1 MKIEFMQMLEK
12 LTASYNINLTV
23 MTPPFEGIENFDY
36 GLRKALDPQ
45 FDWQDFGRLLFQ
57 QVSPKTLVFAQ
68 GVFELHFAFSSC
80 RTSPTPCF
88 VWAPGPAAPS
98 RPRRWNGVKKI
109 WTLPPTRSS
118 GSITTRCGWWTTI
131 S

>member
-1 MKIEFMQMLEK
+1 MQMLEK

-57 QVSPKTLVFAQ
+57 QVPPKTLVFAQ
-68 GVFELHFAFSSC
+68 GAFELHFAFFL
-80 RTSPTPCF
+80 P
-88 VWAPGPAAPS
+88 AGPARHPALCGPLVQR
-98 RPRRWNGVKKI
+98 RPVGREGGMV
-109 WTLPPTRSS
+109 
-118 GSITTRCGWWTTI
+118 
-131 S
+131 